1 MVTLYKEHYHR
12 RSVQPSLK
20 SCEEGNAQTTLLSAL
35 WEWMI
40 GEDKATALA
49 ENVTQTSLTLST
61 ASTRRLAQN
70 WQEVENKKN
79 KKPTPHSQPPKQ

>member
-1 MVTLYKEHYHR
+1 
-12 RSVQPSLK
+12 
-20 SCEEGNAQTTLLSAL
+20 
-35 WEWMI
+35 MI

-49 ENVTQTSLTLST
+49 ENVTQTSLST

-79 KKPTPHSQPPKQ
+79 KETPPHNQPPKQQSKSGVSLLTADIVVMIRIHSTCIAIKDSR